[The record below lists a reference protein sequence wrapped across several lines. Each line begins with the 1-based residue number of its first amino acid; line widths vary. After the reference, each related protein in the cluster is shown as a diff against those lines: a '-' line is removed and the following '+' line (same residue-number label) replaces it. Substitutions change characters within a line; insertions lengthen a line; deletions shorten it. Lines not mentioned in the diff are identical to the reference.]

1 MTEQHS
7 HGVAAG
13 VPETDYD
20 ELLYRITADHEHP
33 VMHYVRELPFE
44 SAVYPAIEYLRLHPQ
59 DGIGDEGQEGTR
71 DCHSE
76 HLMQEGPRSHRQCK
90 IRIYRECHRILRTFD
105 GYHDCTGSY
114 IRYIRDNPVVV
125 FAEDF
130 DLVRNIF
137 QSFKSRLRDE
147 SLTIV
152 DFSRMC
158 PLTLCTFDLGLP
170 LDDDLVMANP
180 FEEPDEYFLRRQ
192 KAAFG
197 TETEVVM

>member
-1 MTEQHS
+1 MPRLRRTRASAEHQPFSDSMTEQHS

-13 VPETDYD
+13 VPETDHD

-33 VMHYVRELPFE
+33 VMRYVRELPFE

-59 DGIGDEGQEGTR
+59 DGVGDESQEGTR

-76 HLMQEGPRSHRQCK
+76 HLMQEGPRPHRQCK

-114 IRYIRDNPVVV
+114 IRCIRDDPVVV

-152 DFSRMC
+152 TSPGC
-158 PLTLCTFDLGLP
+158 AL
-170 LDDDLVMANP
+170 
-180 FEEPDEYFLRRQ
+180 
-192 KAAFG
+192 
-197 TETEVVM
+197 